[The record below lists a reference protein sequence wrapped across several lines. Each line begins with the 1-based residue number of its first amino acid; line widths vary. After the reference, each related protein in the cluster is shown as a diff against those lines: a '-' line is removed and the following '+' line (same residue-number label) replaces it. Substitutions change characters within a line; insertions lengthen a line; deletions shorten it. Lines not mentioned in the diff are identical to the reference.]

1 MEEDVEMTEENKYGE
16 TFTADGG
23 KLKELVKDL
32 TKTFITTSKI
42 QKNNYSKLFT
52 LCKMREIMDKK

>member
-42 QKNNYSKLFT
+42 QKKQL
-52 LCKMREIMDKK
+52 L